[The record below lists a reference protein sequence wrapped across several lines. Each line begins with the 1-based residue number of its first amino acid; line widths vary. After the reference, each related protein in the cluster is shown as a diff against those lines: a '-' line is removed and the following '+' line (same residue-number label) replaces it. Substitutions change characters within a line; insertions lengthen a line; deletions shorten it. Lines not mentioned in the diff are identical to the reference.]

1 MSESAQ
7 EVASN
12 SSDGIDDGSDRSHS
26 DSGSESEKDIEHLLS
41 PKLSDHTP
49 KYYTWGGEL
58 GKRLPEDFAI
68 SSHLSL
74 GKALRLSLIHI

>member
-26 DSGSESEKDIEHLLS
+26 DSGSESEKDIEHLVS
-41 PKLSDHTP
+41 PKLPDHKP
-49 KYYTWGGEL
+49 KYYIYGVGNSGNACLEIL
-58 GKRLPEDFAI
+58 QYLPI
-68 SSHLSL
+68 
-74 GKALRLSLIHI
+74 